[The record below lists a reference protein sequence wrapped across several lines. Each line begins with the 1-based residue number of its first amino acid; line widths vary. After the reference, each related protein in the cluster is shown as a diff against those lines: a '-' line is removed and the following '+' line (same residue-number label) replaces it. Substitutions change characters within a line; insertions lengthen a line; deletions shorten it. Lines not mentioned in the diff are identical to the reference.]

1 MLILRYN
8 DASVAVSK
16 AGKTSVHFVEKGTNV
31 DASYYRETLQQRCL
45 LPEIRQNSEVWRSFS
60 YQQNAPPPMS
70 HRVREVDRRVLA
82 AYSAELHR
90 TVCMS
95 PPQQP
100 GLEPGC
106 RLTQN
111 FKYKRSAPTNH
122 SFSSGN

>member
-60 YQQNAPPPMS
+60 YQQNAPPLCLIEYVKS
-70 HRVREVDRRVLA
+70 TVEFLQ
-82 AYSAELHR
+82 R
-90 TVCMS
+90 TV
-95 PPQQP
+95 PNFI
-100 GLEPGC
+100 EPSVCPLPNSLDLNPVVG
-106 RLTQN
+106 
-111 FKYKRSAPTNH
+111 
-122 SFSSGN
+122 